1 LMIFLLFQRY
11 VRGVMYD
18 GLTVLTAL
26 FSLFAG
32 VQLLSIGILG
42 EYIGRIYSQV
52 QDRPDYVIEE
62 IIEDQP
68 DFVIDDILK

>member
-1 LMIFLLFQRY
+1 
-11 VRGVMYD
+11 
-18 GLTVLTAL
+18 
-26 FSLFAG
+26 